1 MRLFVRLLTLLRP
14 YWWQVALAL
23 ILGSATVASN
33 IGLLGMAA
41 YLIAAAALAP
51 LLVLLTLP
59 IYIVRFMGVS
69 RAVARYSERLMAHNV
84 TFRLLAQL
92 RIWVYSRLEP
102 LAPAGLLMYRSGDVL
117 TRLVA
122 DVEELQDVYLRVAS
136 PFIIAIMI
144 AIMTFGLFSI
154 FSPVLAWTALAFLV
168 AAGLGVP
175 PLVSALARGM
185 GKRQLALRAALNA
198 QVVDTVQGVQDIL
211 ACGRADDQQQKI
223 IGLDRALAQVQRR
236 LAFVTGLQQA
246 LNDILMNL
254 ALCTILVLA
263 IPLVVTKS
271 INGVYLAAL
280 ALLILAS
287 FEAIEPL
294 GQAFQSLGRSLAA
307 GKRIFEV
314 IDATPQVSECA
325 APLPLAD
332 RQETGGH
339 ILEFDQVHFTYSA
352 TEGEVLQGIT
362 LTVRPDRRVAIVGP
376 SGSGKTTL
384 SRLALRFWDPTQG
397 SIRLDGQD
405 IRSYTL
411 SDLRS
416 IIGVV
421 AQDTYLFNGTIRSNL
436 LLANAHASES
446 EIEQVLEQ
454 AQLTEF
460 VAQLPRRL
468 ETWVGEQGLRLSGG
482 ERQRLAIARAL
493 LKDAPLLILDEATAN
508 LDPLTE
514 QAVLDALA
522 TLMRGRTT
530 LTITHRLVAME
541 QMDEILVLDS
551 GRVRQRGTHTQLVEE
566 DGLYRQMFDVQNA
579 MLTLL

>member
-254 ALCTILVLA
+254 AL
-263 IPLVVTKS
+263 
-271 INGVYLAAL
+271 
-280 ALLILAS
+280 
-287 FEAIEPL
+287 
-294 GQAFQSLGRSLAA
+294 
-307 GKRIFEV
+307 
-314 IDATPQVSECA
+314 
-325 APLPLAD
+325 
-332 RQETGGH
+332 
-339 ILEFDQVHFTYSA
+339 
-352 TEGEVLQGIT
+352 
-362 LTVRPDRRVAIVGP
+362 
-376 SGSGKTTL
+376 
-384 SRLALRFWDPTQG
+384 
-397 SIRLDGQD
+397 
-405 IRSYTL
+405 
-411 SDLRS
+411 
-416 IIGVV
+416 
-421 AQDTYLFNGTIRSNL
+421 
-436 LLANAHASES
+436 
-446 EIEQVLEQ
+446 
-454 AQLTEF
+454 
-460 VAQLPRRL
+460 
-468 ETWVGEQGLRLSGG
+468 
-482 ERQRLAIARAL
+482 
-493 LKDAPLLILDEATAN
+493 
-508 LDPLTE
+508 
-514 QAVLDALA
+514 
-522 TLMRGRTT
+522 
-530 LTITHRLVAME
+530 
-541 QMDEILVLDS
+541 
-551 GRVRQRGTHTQLVEE
+551 
-566 DGLYRQMFDVQNA
+566 
-579 MLTLL
+579 

>member
-454 AQLTEF
+454 AQLTEC

-468 ETWVGEQGLRLSGG
+468 ETCVGEQGLRLSGG